1 MNLHLNLFLTFAYI
15 GATNFGG
22 GITMMPMFRHM
33 LVGKRQW
40 LTEEE
45 MSDIFSISQCL
56 PGIIASNTA
65 VFVGHKKAGVSGG
78 ICAALGMITPS
89 VVFILLI
96 ASFITALAD
105 VPIAAHAFAGLRVCV
120 SVLIIT
126 AVVKLWKVAIV
137 DKIALVIFIVVFL
150 AAVLTSIPI
159 ALLII
164 AAGIFGVAITS
175 VKKMKKE

>member
-1 MNLHLNLFLTFAYI
+1 MKLHLNLFLTFAYI

-22 GITMMPMFRHM
+22 GMTMMPMFRHL
-33 LVGKRQW
+33 LVGKRGW

-45 MSDIFSISQCL
+45 MTDIFSVSQCI
-56 PGIIASNTA
+56 PGIIATNTA
-65 VFVGHKKAGVSGG
+65 VFVGHKKAGTAGG
-78 ICAALGMITPS
+78 LCAALGMAVPS
-89 VVFILLI
+89 VVFILLV
-96 ASFITALAD
+96 ASFINQLAEN
-105 VPIAAHAFAGLRVCV
+105 PIAAHAFTGLRVCV

-137 DKIALVIFIVVFL
+137 DKIALAIFIVVFL

-159 ALLII
+159 ALLVI